1 MEYAR
6 KLLFEAENAVRSVQ
20 EFDKNLRSVN
30 VASCAP
36 APLWSLLPELSA
48 RFLKNKEKKVLV
60 YWKTENVQT
69 KVMELLIGFEALE
82 EFYSPTGKLLEFCEL
97 VAIAEQV
104 LGIQI
109 KNYRQLKSR
118 VLKRY
123 KEETVLD
130 QLERLIE
137 KLRVQVY
144 K

>member
-1 MEYAR
+1 MVEDEWQ
-6 KLLFEAENAVRSVQ
+6 LFHERMDN
-20 EFDKNLRSVN
+20 
-30 VASCAP
+30 P
-36 APLWSLLPELSA
+36 A
-48 RFLKNKEKKVLV
+48 RFLKNEGKEALV
-60 YWKTENVQT
+60 FWQT
-69 KVMELLIGFEALE
+69 KNVSTKVIELLIGFEALE

>member
-1 MEYAR
+1 MVEDEWQ
-6 KLLFEAENAVRSVQ
+6 LFHEKMDN
-20 EFDKNLRSVN
+20 
-30 VASCAP
+30 
-36 APLWSLLPELSA
+36 PE
-48 RFLKNKEKKVLV
+48 RFLKNKEKKALV
-60 YWKTENVQT
+60 YWKTENVLT

-137 KLRVQVY
+137 KLRTQVY

>member
-1 MEYAR
+1 MVEDEWR
-6 KLLFEAENAVRSVQ
+6 LFHERMDN
-20 EFDKNLRSVN
+20 
-30 VASCAP
+30 P
-36 APLWSLLPELSA
+36 A
-48 RFLKNKEKKVLV
+48 RFLKNEEKKVLV
-60 YWKTENVQT
+60 YWKTENVQR
-69 KVMELLIGFEALE
+69 
-82 EFYSPTGKLLEFCEL
+82 KLLEFCEL

>member
-1 MEYAR
+1 MVEDEWR
-6 KLLFEAENAVRSVQ
+6 LFHERMDN
-20 EFDKNLRSVN
+20 
-30 VASCAP
+30 P
-36 APLWSLLPELSA
+36 A

-69 KVMELLIGFEALE
+69 KVMELLIGFEALG

-104 LGIQI
+104 LGIRI
-109 KNYRQLKSR
+109 KNFRQLKSR

-130 QLERLIE
+130 QMEKLIE
-137 KLRVQVY
+137 RLRVQVY

>member
-1 MEYAR
+1 MVEDEWQ
-6 KLLFEAENAVRSVQ
+6 LFHERMDN
-20 EFDKNLRSVN
+20 
-30 VASCAP
+30 P
-36 APLWSLLPELSA
+36 A
-48 RFLKNKEKKVLV
+48 RFLKNEGKEALV
-60 YWKTENVQT
+60 FWQT
-69 KVMELLIGFEALE
+69 KNVSTKVIELLIGFEALE

-137 KLRVQVY
+137 KLRTQVY